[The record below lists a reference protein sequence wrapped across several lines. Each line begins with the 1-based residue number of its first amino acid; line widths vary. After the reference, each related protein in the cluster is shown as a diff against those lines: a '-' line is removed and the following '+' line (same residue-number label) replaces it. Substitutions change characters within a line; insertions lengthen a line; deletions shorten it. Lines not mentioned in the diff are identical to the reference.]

1 MWKHLPVAL
10 LLALASNAVFAQGR
24 PSVEVTVSTPTPK
37 VRLDEELAIHV
48 FIQNAEQQRRVA
60 LRGEPGFSEAGG
72 VRIEFADEQGTRSLL
87 PTTAGTLS
95 IAEAREGNRAIV
107 LEPGEGI
114 GMHRRLPVE
123 AVFQRP
129 GRYTIR
135 AFYESPSPSARNP
148 NVDRNNVEGATA
160 QSAELT
166 IEVTQ

>member
-1 MWKHLPVAL
+1 MWKHLLAAL
-10 LLALASNAVFAQGR
+10 LLALASSAVFAQGR
-24 PSVEVTVSTPTPK
+24 PSVQVTVSTPTPK
-37 VRLDEELAIHV
+37 VRLDEEIAIHV

-72 VRIEFADEQGTRSLL
+72 VRIEFSDERGTRSLI
-87 PTTAGTLS
+87 PATRGTLS
-95 IAEAREGNRAIV
+95 LSEAREGDRAMV
-107 LEPGEGI
+107 LEPGEGL
-114 GMHRRLPVE
+114 GLQRRLPVE

-148 NVDRNNVEGATA
+148 SVDRNNVEGVTA

-166 IEVTQ
+166 IEVTP

>member
-1 MWKHLPVAL
+1 MWKHLLAAL
-10 LLALASNAVFAQGR
+10 LLALASSGVFAQGR
-24 PSVEVTVSTPTPK
+24 PSAQITISTPTPT

-48 FIQNAEQQRRVA
+48 FIQNAEQQRRVV

-72 VRIEFADEQGTRSLL
+72 VRIEFSDERGTRSLL
-87 PTTAGTLS
+87 PTTQGTLS
-95 IAEAREGNRAIV
+95 LAEAREGDRAMV

-135 AFYESPSPSARNP
+135 ALYESPSPTARNP
-148 NVDRNNVEGATA
+148 SVDRNNVEGATA
-160 QSAELT
+160 QSAELI